1 MDRASKN
8 EKTAKINAER
18 RAELRYYGINSCL
31 ALWRN
36 RPEEIIRVY
45 LLEIRKR
52 EFGELLRW
60 CAQTKR
66 GYKLVSA
73 EELEKITK
81 STHHEGVCI
90 QAVRRDALDF
100 DDLSKKD
107 FDSLPPPI
115 VYCDGIGNPHN
126 FGSLLRAASHFGAGL
141 VFGERGKTPTL
152 SAATCRIA
160 EGGAESMPIAETAA
174 PAGALKL
181 LKKRGYK
188 IIGTASEA
196 KRSLYSTRFPEKT
209 VFIFGAEREG
219 VSKSVASC
227 ADEMIFIPGSG
238 GVENLNVAAA
248 SAVVLS
254 EYSRQQSK
262 S

>member
-1 MDRASKN
+1 MDRSTKN
-8 EKTAKINAER
+8 QKPANVSAEKR
-18 RAELRYYGINSCL
+18 QELRYYGVNSCL
-31 ALWRN
+31 AVWRK
-36 RPEEIIRVY
+36 RPEEIGRVY
-45 LLEIRKR
+45 LLESRKR

-66 GYKLVSA
+66 GYKFVTVD
-73 EELEKITK
+73 ELEKISK

-90 QAVRRDALDF
+90 QAAKRDAIDF
-100 DDLSKKD
+100 DDLSKQD
-107 FDSLPPPI
+107 FDKLGSPI

-126 FGSLLRAASHFGAGL
+126 FGSILRAASHFGAGL
-141 VFGERGKTPTL
+141 VFGERGRTPTL

-160 EGGAESMPIAETAA
+160 EGGAESMFIAETEDPVKAFQI
-174 PAGALKL
+174 
-181 LKKRGYK
+181 LKKRGYR
-188 IIGTASEA
+188 IVGTASEA
-196 KRSLYSTRFPEKT
+196 KRSLYQSKFPEKT

-219 VSKSVASC
+219 VSKEIASS

-254 EYSRQQSK
+254 EYTRQQSK
-262 S
+262 P